1 MSGDR
6 FSYQK
11 LRVYEDMIRSIS
23 FAEDIATRWDR
34 VHAITDHFTRASEG
48 VLVCLAEACRA
59 RSPAPRNEAVGH
71 SMGSVL
77 ECAACF
83 DVAVCKS
90 LCPQGECREIKQK
103 FCSVFRQLHGLRKS
117 WQAKGGRQVR
127 EDHAEYGETYVF
139 NHERLDAYQLALD
152 VNRRIASLQ
161 LLDRLSRSDFRRI
174 DQAATSIVL
183 NIAEGN
189 GRLSHLDHSRF
200 IEIAN
205 RSNTKLAA
213 RIEMCAIRGAIG
225 RDAAAELNRLL
236 VRVDQMTAK
245 LADAWRNQR

>member
-1 MSGDR
+1 
-6 FSYQK
+6 
-11 LRVYEDMIRSIS
+11 
-23 FAEDIATRWDR
+23 
-34 VHAITDHFTRASEG
+34 
-48 VLVCLAEACRA
+48 
-59 RSPAPRNEAVGH
+59 
-71 SMGSVL
+71 
-77 ECAACF
+77 
-83 DVAVCKS
+83 
-90 LCPQGECREIKQK
+90 
-103 FCSVFRQLHGLRKS
+103 
-117 WQAKGGRQVR
+117 VR
-127 EDHAEYGETYVF
+127 EDHPEYGETHVF

-161 LLDRLSRSDFRRI
+161 LLDRIPRSDFRRI

>member
-6 FSYQK
+6 FSYQD
-11 LRVYEDMIRSIS
+11 LRVYGDMIRSIS
-23 FAEDIATRWDR
+23 LAEDVAAKWDR

-48 VLVCLAEACRA
+48 ALVCLAEACRA
-59 RSPAPRNEAVGH
+59 RSLGPRNESIGH
-71 SMGSVL
+71 CMGSIL

-83 DVAVCKS
+83 DVAACKS
-90 LCPQGECREIKQK
+90 LCPQKECREIKQK

-117 WQAKGGRQVR
+117 WQAEGGRQVR
-127 EDHAEYGETYVF
+127 EGHAEYGEMYVF

-152 VNRRIASLQ
+152 VNRRITSLQ
-161 LLDRLSRSDFRRI
+161 LLDRLPRSDFRRI
-174 DQAATSIVL
+174 DEAATSIVL

-189 GRLSHLDHSRF
+189 GRFSHMDHSRF
-200 IEIAN
+200 AEIAN

-213 RIEMCAIRGAIG
+213 RIEICAIRGGIAQ
-225 RDAAAELNRLL
+225 DAAAELNHLL
-236 VRVDQMTAK
+236 VRVDQMTAR